1 MFHDDHVDPGRLRD
15 VPAVRASQADG
26 LDLVLHLSSGR
37 HRPAAPFD
45 LPEENDGLLSKLPA
59 TGTPAADSSVSGK
72 VQLESAILQHFVFTK
87 LRRTSELAR
96 NDWIK
101 LQVDK
106 LWLQYQDI
114 RTVVDQA
121 NRLLGLV
128 VLLKDGV
135 YFLATC
141 ILTYMFFYR
150 LKSSE
155 TNLFIVIYKY
165 MDNLLPS

>member
-26 LDLVLHLSSGR
+26 LDPFHLVLHLSSG
-37 HRPAAPFD
+37 HQRPAAPFD

-59 TGTPAADSSVSGK
+59 TGTLAADSSVSGK

-87 LRRTSELAR
+87 LRRTSKLAR

-101 LQVDK
+101 LQVCE

-155 TNLFIVIYKY
+155 TNYLFIVIYK
-165 MDNLLPS
+165 